1 MSSLILILDNNLH
14 MQQMLN
20 DLLTREG
27 YRVTIANEVEDA
39 LEAAC
44 QAHPDLILLDRICP
58 KMEGFNFL
66 RQYREIKQT
75 PVIIIT
81 AGANEEDIVLGFEL
95 GADDY
100 IIKPFLVSDFL
111 ERVRIVLCRADT
123 EKRLAG
129 QMDRG
134 KNTKD

>member
-1 MSSLILILDNNLH
+1 
-14 MQQMLN
+14 
-20 DLLTREG
+20 
-27 YRVTIANEVEDA
+27 
-39 LEAAC
+39 
-44 QAHPDLILLDRICP
+44 
-58 KMEGFNFL
+58 L